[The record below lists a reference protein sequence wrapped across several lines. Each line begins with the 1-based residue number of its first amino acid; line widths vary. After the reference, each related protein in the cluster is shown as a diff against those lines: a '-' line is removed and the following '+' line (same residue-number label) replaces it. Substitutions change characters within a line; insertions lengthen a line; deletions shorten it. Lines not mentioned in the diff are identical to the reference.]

1 MIKFC
6 KYSFKTIICISSHP
20 PATQGETTSNT
31 STTEERSQDKIKEI
45 VEMYRSGDYD
55 VRVPEIPELER
66 DFLDVMVKL
75 DHKLACADPQ
85 VIRTIRSNVRME
97 YRTYIYGWKPVE
109 LPAVPET
116 PGGLY
121 DFIAAK
127 STPYEVPLVNCAVQ
141 VLKEATLM
149 KTFEAYKSKL
159 ADLWRVK
166 LHSCKMRNVTLP
178 KRKDCT
184 HLAAV
189 VSRDKDLVLISLA
202 LHIKEYLMKYL
213 QLEETIFEGFGEGC
227 TVLFFS
233 IFRIDAVLLALKILS
248 HSAELKRMF
257 DITHLVVF
265 DYFACDLE
273 RATIELPV
281 SVCACVRVCVYMY
294 ILFTIIYVS
303 LFLFLSLCFYVY
315 MHVLS
320 VLIQLPSILS
330 MILSSGYFTKN

>member
-1 MIKFC
+1 
-6 KYSFKTIICISSHP
+6 
-20 PATQGETTSNT
+20 
-31 STTEERSQDKIKEI
+31 
-45 VEMYRSGDYD
+45 MYRNGDYN
-55 VRVPEIPELER
+55 VRVPKIPELEPDFR
-66 DFLDVMVKL
+66 DLMVKL
-75 DHKLACADPQ
+75 DHMLASTDPQ
-85 VIRTIRSNVRME
+85 MIRTIRSNVRME
-97 YRTYIYGWKPVE
+97 YRTYIYGWQPVE

-116 PGGLY
+116 PSGLY

-141 VLKEATLM
+141 VLKVGTLT
-149 KTFEAYKSKL
+149 KTFQAYKSKL
-159 ADLWRVK
+159 ADRLRVK

-178 KRKDCT
+178 KHKDCT

-189 VSRDKDLVLISLA
+189 VSRNKDLVLISLA

-213 QLEETIFEGFGEGC
+213 QLEEAMFEGFGEGC

-233 IFRIDAVLLALKILS
+233 ILRIDAVLLAPKILS

-281 SVCACVRVCVYMY
+281 SVCVHVCVCVCVCMRLCVRVCVL
-294 ILFTIIYVS
+294 IHIVS
-303 LFLFLSLCFYVY
+303 LFGIMLCILFLS
-315 MHVLS
+315 
-320 VLIQLPSILS
+320 
-330 MILSSGYFTKN
+330 